1 MFVYLYDLC
10 VSCKINSCSECQ
22 PRQQPMAK
30 YDADATSPPPQQNKM
45 I

>member
-1 MFVYLYDLC
+1 MFVCLYDLR

-22 PRQQPMAK
+22 PLQQPMAQ
-30 YDADATSPPPQQNKM
+30 YDADATSPPPQQNTM